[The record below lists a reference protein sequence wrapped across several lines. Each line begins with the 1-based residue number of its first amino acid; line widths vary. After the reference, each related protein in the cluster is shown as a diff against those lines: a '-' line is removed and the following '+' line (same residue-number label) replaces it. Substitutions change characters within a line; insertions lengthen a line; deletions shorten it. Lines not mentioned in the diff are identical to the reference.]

1 MTKQGVPV
9 PSFPDFM
16 DNFNNLYNISYLEF
30 SSIWMNGADTDY
42 GTPQM
47 QRGIPSGMGPTFG
60 LQNNICKRG
69 RFCHFFK

>member
-1 MTKQGVPV
+1 V

-47 QRGIPSGMGPTFG
+47 QKEVFLVEWVLRLDCRIISVRGQILPF
-60 LQNNICKRG
+60 L
-69 RFCHFFK
+69 